1 MKDVLKTFNVTSSS
15 CWLWVIISI
24 IVHLGSISLQLQ
36 GVCAACR
43 QALSCNVVQEQL
55 SYSSTCLDVVVEWK
69 SWVRVESNGVEWK
82 SWIRIDS
89 INTTLYQPVTMPAAI
104 GDQQLYNKEPLHTK
118 ALLLPRE
125 SQQRSWAPRLPLS
138 LPQLPPL
145 SNGGDNAAL
154 QGCGD
159 FSVHV
164 SNALLTW
171 KELCKYNDFYS
182 CIRIFDSRGIAGYTM
197 GFFYLFC
204 MTLVI
209 LLKPFEE
216 HKQMWYV
223 SSRSRSA
230 AFAEGSGR
238 RCTLRFLCALWLFRA
253 NGGLSRTD
261 HCRIWFPMGKYC

>member
-36 GVCAACR
+36 GVCAVCR
-43 QALSCNVVQEQL
+43 QALSFNVVQEQL

-182 CIRIFDSRGIAGYTM
+182 CISVFDSRGIAGYTM
-197 GFFYLFC
+197 GFFYLFLYDFSNSAE
-204 MTLVI
+204 TIWRTQTDVI
-209 LLKPFEE
+209 RSIQTEE
-216 HKQMWYV
+216 C
-223 SSRSRSA
+223 S
-230 AFAEGSGR
+230 
-238 RCTLRFLCALWLFRA
+238 LCWGVKEEMHTEISMCSVIIPCQWRA
-253 NGGLSRTD
+253 
-261 HCRIWFPMGKYC
+261 